1 MASAPTESQLHFVS
15 DIESGVRALIAQGA
29 QVKKVSQVMEAAG
42 RELQELSQFV
52 GRFSEQ
58 GHWHLIERLAEAFLA
73 VNLAPLSITRAMEI
87 MPKRLSALEGSYIDS
102 EPLDLEAVPVVE
114 PIESKALEVQFQPEG
129 LEPRYAPPV
138 PEPEE
143 LLCDVIKMISRLP
156 QPLQRK
162 KVAGMAANWFGVG
175 G

>member
-1 MASAPTESQLHFVS
+1 MAQPTDSQLNFVS
-15 DIESGVRALIAQGA
+15 DIEAGIRALLAQCA
-29 QVKKVSQVMEAAG
+29 QVNKVSQVMTAAG
-42 RELQELSQFV
+42 REPAELSQFV
-52 GRFSEQ
+52 TRFFEQ

-73 VNLAPLSITRAMEI
+73 VNLAPLSITRAMEG
-87 MPKRLSALEGSYIDS
+87 MPKRILPLDGSYI
-102 EPLDLEAVPVVE
+102 EPEPMQLEKVSAFPV
-114 PIESKALEVQFQPEG
+114 IESKALEVHFQPDG
-129 LEPRYAPPV
+129 LEPRYACPV

-143 LLCDVIKMISRLP
+143 LLSDVIKMINRLP